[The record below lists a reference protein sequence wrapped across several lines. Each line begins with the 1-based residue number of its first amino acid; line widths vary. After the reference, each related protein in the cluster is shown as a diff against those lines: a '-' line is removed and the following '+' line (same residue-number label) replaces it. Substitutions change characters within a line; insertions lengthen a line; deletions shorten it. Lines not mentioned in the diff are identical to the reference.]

1 MTRRLDIDALR
12 GLMLV
17 LMTFTHLP
25 TRFASPFGQ
34 PLGFVSSAE
43 GFVFLSAFMC
53 GWIYSERASRDGL
66 SRMRRALWQRAAA
79 LYVCQIALLVFLLTI
94 VAGIARAHGQTAIT
108 DLMSFFSKDPAT
120 ALIAGFALVYNPP
133 LLDILPMYVVL
144 LAATPLLLSFALRRG
159 WWPIFAL
166 SAALWTLAQFGVGRA
181 LYQSIADAIGLDLPV
196 TETGAFSL
204 LAWQSLWIGGL
215 WMGSLKATED
225 PQGFAAPNWAIVPAI
240 AIAAVCLVWRHV
252 AGQVPVPFPHEAGHA
267 INMLFDKWQLGP
279 LRVVNFLAL
288 LVLVLRFGPWL
299 ARHVPLQFLARLGA
313 ASLPVFCAH
322 LVICLLALAILGD
335 HYEDRSWI
343 VDVVMVVGA
352 YAALYAVAEFVELEY
367 RSRGAAHGH
376 YAPLNS
382 RSAKSPI
389 STARNRSRSG
399 EARRA

>member
-25 TRFASPFGQ
+25 TRFASPVGQ

-53 GWIYSERASRDGL
+53 GWIYSERAKRDGL
-66 SRMRRALWQRAAA
+66 SGMRRALWQRAAA
-79 LYVCQIALLVFLLTI
+79 LYVCQIGLLTFLLTI
-94 VAGIARAHGQTAIT
+94 VASIARAHGQTAIT
-108 DLMSFFSKDPAT
+108 DLISFFSKAPAT
-120 ALIAGFALVYNPP
+120 ALTAGFALVYNPP

-144 LAATPLLLSFALRRG
+144 LAATPLLLTYALRRS
-159 WWPIFAL
+159 WWPIFGL
-166 SAALWTLAQFGVGRA
+166 SAVLWMLAQFGVGRA
-181 LYQSIADAIGLDLPV
+181 LYQAIAGAIGLDLPV

-204 LAWQSLWIGGL
+204 LAWQLLWVGGL
-215 WMGSLKATED
+215 WLGSLKATD
-225 PQGFAAPNWAIVPAI
+225 APQGFAAPRWAVAPAI
-240 AIAAVCLVWRHV
+240 AIAAVCLAWRHIT
-252 AGQVPVPFPHEAGHA
+252 GQVPVPHDGGHA
-267 INMLFDKWQLGP
+267 LNLLFDKWELAP
-279 LRVVNFLAL
+279 LRLVNFLAL

-299 ARHVPLQFLARLGA
+299 ARRVPLQFLARLGA

-335 HYEDRSWI
+335 HYEHRSWI
-343 VDVVMVVGA
+343 VDVAMVVGA
-352 YAALYAVAEFVELEY
+352 FAALYAVAEFVELEY
-367 RSRGAAHGH
+367 HSRGAAHGQ

-382 RSAKSPI
+382 RSARSPT
-389 STARNRSRSG
+389 STARSPSRSG

>member
-25 TRFASPFGQ
+25 TRFATPVGQ

-53 GWIYSERASRDGL
+53 GWIYSERAKRDGL
-66 SRMRRALWQRAAA
+66 PGMRRALWQRAAA
-79 LYVCQIALLVFLLTI
+79 LYTCQIALLLFLLTI
-94 VAGIARAHGQTAIT
+94 VASIARAHGQTAIT
-108 DLMSFFSKDPAT
+108 DLISFFSKDPAT
-120 ALIAGFALVYNPP
+120 ALTAGFALVYNPP

-144 LAATPLLLSFALRRG
+144 LAATPLLLSFALHRS

-166 SAALWTLAQFGVGRA
+166 SAALWTVAQFGVGRA
-181 LYQSIADAIGLDLPV
+181 LYQAIADAIGLDLPV

-204 LAWQSLWIGGL
+204 LAWQFLWVGGL
-215 WMGSLKATED
+215 WMGSLKATD
-225 PQGFAAPNWAIVPAI
+225 ARQGLAAPHWAVMPAI
-240 AIAAVCLVWRHV
+240 AIAAVCLVWRHIT
-252 AGQVPVPFPHEAGHA
+252 GQVPVPHEGSHA
-267 INMLFDKWQLGP
+267 LNTLFDKWELAP
-279 LRVVNFLAL
+279 LRLVNFLAL

-299 ARHVPLQFLARLGA
+299 ARQVPLQFLARLGA

-335 HYEDRSWI
+335 HYEHRSWI
-343 VDVVMVVGA
+343 VDAVMVIGA
-352 YAALYAVAEFVELEY
+352 FAALYAVAEFVELEY
-367 RSRGAAHGH
+367 RSRDAVHGH
-376 YAPLNS
+376 DAPLNS
-382 RSAKSPI
+382 HSAKSPI
-389 STARNRSRSG
+389 SIARSRSRSG